1 MLTTQIRERKYDEL
15 LIEIYANNEAMGAA
29 AAAVARDAIQQAIDQ
44 KGKAR
49 VILATGNSQLTTLHA
64 LSREDV
70 DWGKV
75 HFFHMD
81 EYIAIDPHHPAR
93 FSNFL
98 RQHFFERLPSPPA
111 AFHPVPLVA
120 DARDDQAIDAA
131 CRSYEAL
138 LKGAPNDLCL
148 MGIGENGH
156 LAFNDPPFADFN
168 DPVWVKA
175 VSLDEKS
182 RQQQVKEGHFPS
194 LAETPTH
201 AITLTIPALLAPQ
214 KLLVIVPEKR
224 KAEAVT
230 KTLHEPIHEAVP
242 ATILR
247 QQSHA
252 VLFLDR
258 DAAAQLLEFSL

>member
-1 MLTTQIRERKYDEL
+1 MLNTPTRERKYDEL
-15 LIEIYANNEAMGAA
+15 LVKIYADNEIMGAA
-29 AAAVARDAIQQAIDQ
+29 AATAAQDAIQRAIAQ

-49 VILATGNSQLTTLHA
+49 VILATGNSQLTTLQA
-64 LSREDV
+64 LSCKDV
-70 DWGKV
+70 DWSKV

-81 EYIAIDPHHPAR
+81 EYIGIDPHHPAR

-98 RQHFFERLPSPPA
+98 RRQFFERLPSPPA
-111 AFHPVPLVA
+111 AFHPVPLVSA
-120 DARDDQAIDAA
+120 TTDTEAIDAA
-131 CRSYEAL
+131 CRNYEAL
-138 LKGAPNDLCL
+138 LKDAPIDLCL

-175 VSLDEKS
+175 VALDEKS

-194 LAETPTH
+194 LDETPTH
-201 AITLTIPALLAPQ
+201 AITLTIPALLAPK
-214 KLLVIVPEKR
+214 KLLVIVPEDR
-224 KAEAVT
+224 KAEAV
-230 KTLHEPIHEAVP
+230 KKALYEPVHEAVP

-247 QQSHA
+247 RQPHA

-258 DAAAQLLEFSL
+258 DAASQLVEFA